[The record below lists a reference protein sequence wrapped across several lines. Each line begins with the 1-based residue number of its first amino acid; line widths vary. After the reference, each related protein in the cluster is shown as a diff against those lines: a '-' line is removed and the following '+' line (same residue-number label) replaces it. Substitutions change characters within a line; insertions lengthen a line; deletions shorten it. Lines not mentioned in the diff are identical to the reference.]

1 MTATFAHGLIIG
13 KFYPPHA
20 GHRFL
25 VRAAAASC
33 ARVSV
38 VVMAADVE
46 TIPLDRRVAWLR
58 EAFADVPHVSVVGV
72 VDNLPV
78 DYGSA
83 DAWDGHVGLMRK
95 ALVDSAHRDVPVDA
109 VFTSEPY
116 GGEMARRFSAVDVRL
131 DPSRATFA
139 VSGTAVRADPVTNW
153 GFLEPPVR
161 AWLTRRVVVVGAEST
176 GTTTLSRDLAL
187 ALRARGGAHAL
198 TGWVP
203 EYGRELTVIKLAI
216 AQAVAKAAAKAAML
230 AKTATNA
237 VAEPVACVA
246 EPAAGV
252 AEPSVFDLEWRD
264 ADFLEVTLRQ
274 NADEERAAREGGPV
288 LVCDTDA
295 LATTVWQERYVG
307 ASTPQVR
314 AAAASMPPRALY
326 LLTGHEGVPFED
338 DGLRDGEH
346 IRAWMTGRFRE
357 VLGAR
362 DVPWLEVR
370 GDRAARLAQA
380 LNAVDMLLEGGTG
393 LGAPLP
399 QKGH

>member
-33 ARVSV
+33 AGVSV

-72 VDNLPV
+72 VDNLAV

-95 ALVDSAHRDVPVDA
+95 ALIDSAHRDVPVDA

-116 GGEMARRFSAVDVRL
+116 GGEMARRFSAADVRL
-131 DPSRATFA
+131 DPSRAAFA
-139 VSGTAVRADPVTNW
+139 VSGTAVRADPVANW

-203 EYGRELTVIKLAI
+203 EYGRELTVVKLAV
-216 AQAVAKAAAKAAML
+216 AQAVAKTREFANTAA
-230 AKTATNA
+230 NS
-237 VAEPVACVA
+237 VA

-264 ADFLEVTLRQ
+264 ADFLEVALRQ

-295 LATTVWQERYVG
+295 LATTVWQERYLG
-307 ASTPQVR
+307 ASTPEVR
-314 AAAASMPPRALY
+314 AAAAAVPPRALY

-346 IRAWMTGRFRE
+346 VRAWMTGRFRE

-362 DVPWLEVR
+362 DVPWLEVH
-370 GDRAARLAQA
+370 GDRAERLAQA
-380 LNAVDMLLEGGTG
+380 LVAVDALLEGGAA

-399 QKGH
+399 QKGC